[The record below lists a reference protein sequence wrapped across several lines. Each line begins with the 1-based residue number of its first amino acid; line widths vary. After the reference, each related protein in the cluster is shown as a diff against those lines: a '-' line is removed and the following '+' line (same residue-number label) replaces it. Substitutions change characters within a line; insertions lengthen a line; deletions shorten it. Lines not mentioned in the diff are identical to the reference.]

1 MSQFHETMI
10 LKTENIKSRIH
21 FDSQEKAIAKPSLDK
36 HVLKNHRNSMEFG
49 PEYAKLKTHLP

>member
-36 HVLKNHRNSMEFG
+36 HVLKNHRNPWNSG
-49 PEYAKLKTHLP
+49 PNMQN